1 MADSIERFLRRR
13 PTISAHAP
21 LGRVFGVLRET
32 WRLQDDPK
40 SSAPETIFLA
50 TGRSAAEAADLARE
64 AAAAFRRNGFDKAS
78 GAWWAVEGEL
88 FHRITVAPRRRRS
101 IGLAVG
107 LGVAGVAALLV
118 AQKAKGRRKA

>member
-1 MADSIERFLRRR
+1 M
-13 PTISAHAP
+13 
-21 LGRVFGVLRET
+21 
-32 WRLQDDPK
+32 
-40 SSAPETIFLA
+40 
-50 TGRSAAEAADLARE
+50 ARE